1 MLDRAKRMKTMN
13 KENVRKHLIS
23 MLRPRREKSNRRKL
37 THRSLMG
44 YSHPPLT
51 ATMKLESFLLVWLMK

>member
-1 MLDRAKRMKTMN
+1 MLDRGKRMKAMN

-23 MLRPRREKSNRRKL
+23 MLSPTREKTNRRKL
-37 THRSLMG
+37 THRRLMG

-51 ATMKLESFLLVWLMK
+51 AAMINL

>member
-1 MLDRAKRMKTMN
+1 MLDRAKRKKAMN

-23 MLRPRREKSNRRKL
+23 MLRPRREKTNRRKL

-51 ATMKLESFLLVWLMK
+51 AAMINL